1 MNVRESGH
9 GRYTTGY
16 YWFPPFIIIGKLC
29 SRFSLEYFHSS
40 SERILAIRAPQGRSI
55 FHPVAATGN
64 NALLDIP
71 LANGADVSVRDE
83 DGEIPLHI
91 ALSKGKE
98 AMAVKLIDADNRLLI
113 EADLLLVEVR
123 NAERERET
131 SR

>member
-1 MNVRESGH
+1 M
-9 GRYTTGY
+9 
-16 YWFPPFIIIGKLC
+16 
-29 SRFSLEYFHSS
+29 
-40 SERILAIRAPQGRSI
+40 
-55 FHPVAATGN
+55 
-64 NALLDIP
+64 DIP